1 MTSASLIH
9 ETGHLKPVL
18 WDNPEGW
25 GGERG
30 GRGAQVGD
38 TCAPVFI
45 TALFRIART
54 WKQPRC
60 PLADKWIRKVWYIYT
75 ME

>member
-18 WDNPEGW
+18 WENPEGW

-38 TCAPVFI
+38 TCAPMGDSCQYMAKTTTI
-45 TALFRIART
+45 L
-54 WKQPRC
+54 
-60 PLADKWIRKVWYIYT
+60 
-75 ME
+75 